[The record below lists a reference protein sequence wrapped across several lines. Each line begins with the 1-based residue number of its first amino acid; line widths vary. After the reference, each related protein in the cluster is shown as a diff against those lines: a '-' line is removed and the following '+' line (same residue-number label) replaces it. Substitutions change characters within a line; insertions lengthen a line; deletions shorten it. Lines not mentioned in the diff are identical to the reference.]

1 MCNTGVK
8 QRCQYAELLCEINF
22 TTEIFVQLLFFC
34 ASVSSS
40 LIGIT
45 SSCWPQTPGN
55 RSYYDNPR
63 NETPPIYILSFV
75 PRDRSIHLNTH
86 QVPKQ
91 PHHQVNTCRR
101 THARWHESTY
111 SAIWLRLLKAG
122 KNKRFNSL
130 KMETNCFLIGPY
142 LMPALIAV
150 RLNMLH

>member
-1 MCNTGVK
+1 MCNTCVK
-8 QRCQYAELLCEINF
+8 QQCQYTELLCNINF
-22 TTEIFVQLLFFC
+22 TMEVFVQLLFFC

-45 SSCWPQTPGN
+45 SSCWPQTPGI
-55 RSYYDNPR
+55 RHLL
-63 NETPPIYILSFV
+63 YILSFV
-75 PRDRSIHLNTH
+75 PGDRSIHLNTH

-101 THARWHESTY
+101 THARRHESTY

-130 KMETNCFLIGPY
+130 EMETNCFLIGPY